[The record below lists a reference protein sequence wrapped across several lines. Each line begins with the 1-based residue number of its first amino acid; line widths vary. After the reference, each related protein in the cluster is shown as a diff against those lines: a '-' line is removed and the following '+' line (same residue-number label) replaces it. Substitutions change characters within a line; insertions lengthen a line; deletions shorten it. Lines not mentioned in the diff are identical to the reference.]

1 MSLVKYRIVFATAKS
16 KAHAK
21 LVREPLLLNLTPM
34 KRTVQED
41 VEATVSPL
49 NDFESRGRFLSRA
62 ESLRVLLTSHLVD
75 DGTASFMSTGSFTAG
90 LHPNR
95 GCVIGYTALGNLLS
109 DKNENSATLV
119 VKYRIPE
126 GALFSIFLSLS
137 LGDFPGSN
145 SAIISVFSH
154 LARHRVPSAT
164 RSRTPHTL
172 SLRGSLG
179 VVRWR
184 GVARLRLRLS
194 SPSLASALETT
205 ARTSGC

>member
-1 MSLVKYRIVFATAKS
+1 VKYRIVFATAKS

-126 GALFSIFLSLS
+126 GALFSISVAQPRRFPRKQQRYH
-137 LGDFPGSN
+137 LGLFTLGSSPRAERYSIAN
-145 SAIISVFSH
+145 TAYTVASRLTWCGSMARDCASAFAAFIAII
-154 LARHRVPSAT
+154 
-164 RSRTPHTL
+164 
-172 SLRGSLG
+172 GIGLG
-179 VVRWR
+179 NDGADIW
-184 GVARLRLRLS
+184 LL
-194 SPSLASALETT
+194 T
-205 ARTSGC
+205 